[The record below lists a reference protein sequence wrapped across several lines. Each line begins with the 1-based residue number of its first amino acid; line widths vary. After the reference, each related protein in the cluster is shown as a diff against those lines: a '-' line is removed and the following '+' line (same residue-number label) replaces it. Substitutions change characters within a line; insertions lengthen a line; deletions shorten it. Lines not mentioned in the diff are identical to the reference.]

1 MAIVS
6 VWYILETENVS
17 YTINTMLGNS
27 IKKSE
32 SDIASIVKKPIIL
45 WEKLKKTL
53 NDLEKLH
60 PDFPEEGKEERS
72 AGHVGIFCQN
82 LGITAHTLENYS
94 NFKSNFSFNNESIL
108 WNTWWF

>member
-32 SDIASIVKKPIIL
+32 NDIASIVKKTHNFMR
-45 WEKLKKTL
+45 KTKNYLKI
-53 NDLEKLH
+53 
-60 PDFPEEGKEERS
+60 P
-72 AGHVGIFCQN
+72 
-82 LGITAHTLENYS
+82 
-94 NFKSNFSFNNESIL
+94 
-108 WNTWWF
+108 